1 MLPEVILYNIK
12 YMYTK
17 KYMHTYINV
26 IKRMYTYTHMRTY
39 THLYINVGI
48 ECDGLRYYRYFLSTY
63 RIHYQLMYILIN

>member
-12 YMYTK
+12 CMYTK
-17 KYMHTYINV
+17 KYMYTYINV

-48 ECDGLRYYRYFLSTY
+48 ECDGLRYYGYFFKYL
-63 RIHYQLMYILIN
+63 